1 MPVTITLNAPIVT
14 ASVKG
19 SADEPPISIE
29 VDLRNDSEQLPPEVA
44 HALRSQNPHL
54 LPLSWK
60 RAFFA
65 VLGGFRGMEGVVAV
79 DTNNNL

>member
-1 MPVTITLNAPIVT
+1 MPFTITLNAPIVT

-29 VDLRNDSEQLPPEVA
+29 VDLRNEQLPPEVA

-65 VLGGFRGMEGVVAV
+65 VLGSFRGMEGVVAV